1 MRIEINVESV
11 GTMSIEIRAV
21 TALEIEPVRQLLAS
35 NGWAHR
41 VADAVCFQ
49 SLLDNSDYCLVALKN
64 NIVVGFVRGISDDL
78 SNGYISMVVVAS
90 DCRHQGIGRRLVEKL
105 TTKNR
110 GVTWVLRASRS
121 DSKEFFAHLGFV
133 SSVDAMEFRRQ

>member
-1 MRIEINVESV
+1 MPIQINIESV

-21 TALEIEPVRQLLAS
+21 NAQEIEPVRRLLAS

-49 SLLDNSDYCLVALKN
+49 SLLGNSDYCLLALKN
-64 NIVVGFVRGISDDL
+64 NTVVGFVRGISDDL
-78 SNGYISMVVVAS
+78 SNGYISMLVVAS
-90 DCRHQGIGRRLVEKL
+90 DCRHQGIGRRLVEEL

-110 GVTWVLRASRS
+110 GVTWVLRASRGG
-121 DSKEFFAHLGFV
+121 SKEFFAHLGFV
-133 SSVDAMEFRRQ
+133 PSVDAMELRRQ